1 MNGVQVP
8 LDDGS
13 RCTTKPKTITAFL
26 FLPFGKPFHSH
37 LLCVR
42 QGSNLFIS
50 ISSFNEIGTH
60 DINSAIVPHSVF
72 IAPSFSITLMSKDFV
87 EKLRDYPR
95 SHGRLCAETQ
105 ELRLPLTVQVI

>member
-60 DINSAIVPHSVF
+60 DINSTIVPHSVF

-87 EKLRDYPR
+87 EKLRDLPKVTWAT
-95 SHGRLCAETQ
+95 LC
-105 ELRLPLTVQVI
+105 